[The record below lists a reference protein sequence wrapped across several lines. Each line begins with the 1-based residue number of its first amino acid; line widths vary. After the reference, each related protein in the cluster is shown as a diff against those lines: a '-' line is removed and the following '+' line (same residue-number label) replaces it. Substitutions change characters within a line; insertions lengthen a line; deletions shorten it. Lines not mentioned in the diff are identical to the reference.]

1 MNIKQ
6 ALVIAVA
13 VVVVMQVVQVAKEK
27 LLGKA

>member
-13 VVVVMQVVQVAKEK
+13 VVVVMQVVQVAKEN